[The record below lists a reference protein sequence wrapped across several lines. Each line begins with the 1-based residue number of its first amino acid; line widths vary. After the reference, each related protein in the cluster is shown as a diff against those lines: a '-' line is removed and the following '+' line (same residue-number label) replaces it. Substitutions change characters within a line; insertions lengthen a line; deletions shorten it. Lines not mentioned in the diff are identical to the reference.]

1 MNTIFI
7 PVYPKPSGAN
17 VTRLDVDFNDFDPHN
32 GIKFSVVLKNPQ
44 DLSLDRTYTCMYGD
58 DWQDWPSE
66 QTAEADYNYVKKVVL
81 DNLGYTEAIAPFI
94 TTQPVDQ
101 KVIDGQPA
109 QFSVVASGDSPLNY
123 QWVKN
128 GTAIE
133 GATSPVYSINSAGT
147 GDLGSYNV
155 QINNPVSS
163 IVSSYASL
171 NFFQA
176 PTITSQPQNLNLT
189 VSGFGVLNVGA
200 MGDQPLAFQWS
211 KDNETIIGANGS
223 SLQIADAK
231 LSDSGN
237 YFVTI
242 SNVAGSVQSDLA
254 VVAVTEPVPPPAP
267 IPDVIPDVIP
277 DPIPTSDNA

>member
-44 DLSLDRTYTCMYGD
+44 DLSLDRAYTCMYGD

-66 QTAEADYNYVKKVVL
+66 QTAQADYNYVKKVVL

-147 GDLGSYNV
+147 GDLGSYNA

-163 IVSSYASL
+163 IISSYASL

-189 VSGFGVLNVGA
+189 VSGFGVLNVGV
-200 MGDQPLAFQWS
+200 MGDQPLTLQWS
-211 KDNETIIGANGS
+211 KDNEAIIGASGS
-223 SLQIADAK
+223 SLMIADVK
-231 LSDSGN
+231 FSDSGS
-237 YFVTI
+237 YFVAA
-242 SNVAGSVQSDLA
+242 SNVAGSVQSDFA
-254 VVAVTEPVPPPAP
+254 IVTVTEHTPPLPP
-267 IPDVIPDVIP
+267 EPM
-277 DPIPTSDNA
+277 PTGIMP

>member
-66 QTAEADYNYVKKVVL
+66 QTAQADYNYVKKVVL

-94 TTQPVDQ
+94 VNQPIDQ
-101 KVIDGQPA
+101 KVLSGA
-109 QFSVVASGDSPLNY
+109 AAEFSVLASGDVPLSY

-155 QINNPVSS
+155 QINNAVSS

-189 VSGFGVLNVGA
+189 VSGFGVLNVGV
-200 MGDQPLAFQWS
+200 MGDQPLTLQWS
-211 KDNETIIGANGS
+211 KDNETIIGASGS
-223 SLQIADAK
+223 SLMIADVK
-231 LSDSGN
+231 FSDSGS
-237 YFVTI
+237 YFVAA
-242 SNVAGSVQSDLA
+242 SNVAGSVQSDFA
-254 VVAVTEPVPPPAP
+254 IVTVTEHTPPLPP
-267 IPDVIPDVIP
+267 EPM
-277 DPIPTSDNA
+277 PTGIMP

>member
-66 QTAEADYNYVKKVVL
+66 QTAQADYNYVKKVVL

-94 TTQPVDQ
+94 VNQPIDQ
-101 KVIDGQPA
+101 KVLSGA
-109 QFSVVASGDSPLNY
+109 AAEFSVLASGDVPLSY

-155 QINNPVSS
+155 QINNAVSS
-163 IVSSYASL
+163 IVSSYVSL

-189 VSGFGVLNVGA
+189 VSGFGVLNVGV
-200 MGDQPLAFQWS
+200 MGDQPLTLQWS
-211 KDNETIIGANGS
+211 KDNETIIGASGS
-223 SLQIADAK
+223 SLMIADVK
-231 LSDSGN
+231 FSDSGS
-237 YFVTI
+237 YFVAA
-242 SNVAGSVQSDLA
+242 SNVAGSVQSDFA
-254 VVAVTEPVPPPAP
+254 IVTVTEHTPPLPP
-267 IPDVIPDVIP
+267 EPM
-277 DPIPTSDNA
+277 PTGIMP

>member
-123 QWVKN
+123 QWGKN

-163 IVSSYASL
+163 IISSYASL

-189 VSGFGVLNVGA
+189 VSGFGVLNVGV
-200 MGDQPLAFQWS
+200 MGDQPLTLQWS
-211 KDNETIIGANGS
+211 KDNETIIGASGS
-223 SLQIADAK
+223 SLMIADVK
-231 LSDSGN
+231 FSDSGS
-237 YFVTI
+237 YFVAA
-242 SNVAGSVQSDLA
+242 SNAAGSVQSDFA
-254 VVAVTEPVPPPAP
+254 IVTVTEPTPPLPP
-267 IPDVIPDVIP
+267 EPM
-277 DPIPTSDNA
+277 PTGIMP

>member
-44 DLSLDRTYTCMYGD
+44 DLNLDRTYTCMYGD

-66 QTAEADYNYVKKVVL
+66 QTAQADYNYVKKVVL

-94 TTQPVDQ
+94 VNQPIDQ
-101 KVIDGQPA
+101 KVLSGA
-109 QFSVVASGDSPLNY
+109 AAEFSVLASGDVPLNY

-189 VSGFGVLNVGA
+189 VSGFGVLNVGV
-200 MGDQPLAFQWS
+200 MGDQPLTFQWS
-211 KDNETIIGANGS
+211 KDNEAIIGASGS
-223 SLQIADAK
+223 SLMIADVK
-231 LSDSGN
+231 FSDSGS
-237 YFVTI
+237 YFVAA
-242 SNVAGSVQSDLA
+242 SNAAGSVQSDFA
-254 VVAVTEPVPPPAP
+254 IVTVTEPTPPLPP
-267 IPDVIPDVIP
+267 EPM
-277 DPIPTSDNA
+277 PTGIMP

>member
-94 TTQPVDQ
+94 VNQPIDQ
-101 KVIDGQPA
+101 KVLSGA
-109 QFSVVASGDSPLNY
+109 AAEFSVLASGDVPLNY

-155 QINNPVSS
+155 QINNAVSS

-189 VSGFGVLNVGA
+189 VSGFGVLNVGV
-200 MGDQPLAFQWS
+200 MGDQPLTLQWS
-211 KDNETIIGANGS
+211 KDNETIIGASGS
-223 SLQIADAK
+223 SLMIADVK
-231 LSDSGN
+231 FSDSGS
-237 YFVTI
+237 YFVAA
-242 SNVAGSVQSDLA
+242 SNVAGSVQSDF
-254 VVAVTEPVPPPAP
+254 VIVTVTEHTPPLPP
-267 IPDVIPDVIP
+267 EPM
-277 DPIPTSDNA
+277 PTGIMP

>member
-66 QTAEADYNYVKKVVL
+66 QTAQADYNYVKKVVL

-94 TTQPVDQ
+94 VNQPIDQ
-101 KVIDGQPA
+101 KVLSGA
-109 QFSVVASGDSPLNY
+109 AAEFSVLASGDVPLNY

-155 QINNPVSS
+155 QINNAVSS
-163 IVSSYASL
+163 IASSYASL

-189 VSGFGVLNVGA
+189 VSGFGVLNVGV
-200 MGDQPLAFQWS
+200 MGDQPLTLQWS
-211 KDNETIIGANGS
+211 KDNEAIIGASGS
-223 SLQIADAK
+223 SLMIADVK
-231 LSDSGN
+231 FSDSGS
-237 YFVTI
+237 YFVAA
-242 SNVAGSVQSDLA
+242 SNVAGSVQSDFA
-254 VVAVTEPVPPPAP
+254 IVTVTEHTPPLPP
-267 IPDVIPDVIP
+267 EPM
-277 DPIPTSDNA
+277 PTGIMP

>member
-66 QTAEADYNYVKKVVL
+66 QTTQADYNYVKKVVL
-81 DNLGYTEAIAPFI
+81 DNLGYTEAIAAFI

-109 QFSVVASGDSPLNY
+109 QFSVVASGDSPLHY

-163 IVSSYASL
+163 IISSYASL

-189 VSGFGVLNVGA
+189 VSGFGVLNVGV
-200 MGDQPLAFQWS
+200 MGDQPLTLQWS
-211 KDNETIIGANGS
+211 KDNEAIIGASGS
-223 SLQIADAK
+223 SLMIADVK
-231 LSDSGN
+231 FSDSGS
-237 YFVTI
+237 YFVAA
-242 SNVAGSVQSDLA
+242 SNVAGSVQSDFA
-254 VVAVTEPVPPPAP
+254 IVTVTEHTPPLPP
-267 IPDVIPDVIP
+267 EPM
-277 DPIPTSDNA
+277 PTGIMP

>member
-1 MNTIFI
+1 
-7 PVYPKPSGAN
+7 
-17 VTRLDVDFNDFDPHN
+17 
-32 GIKFSVVLKNPQ
+32 
-44 DLSLDRTYTCMYGD
+44 MYGD

-66 QTAEADYNYVKKVVL
+66 QTAQADYNYVKKVVL

-123 QWVKN
+123 QWGKN

-155 QINNPVSS
+155 QINNAVSS

-189 VSGFGVLNVGA
+189 VSGFGVLNVGV
-200 MGDQPLAFQWS
+200 MGDQPLTLQWS
-211 KDNETIIGANGS
+211 KDNEAIIGASGS
-223 SLQIADAK
+223 SLMIADVK
-231 LSDSGN
+231 FSDSGS
-237 YFVTI
+237 YFVAA
-242 SNVAGSVQSDLA
+242 SNVAGSVQSDFA
-254 VVAVTEPVPPPAP
+254 IVTVTEHTPPLPP
-267 IPDVIPDVIP
+267 EPM
-277 DPIPTSDNA
+277 PTGIMP

>member
-66 QTAEADYNYVKKVVL
+66 QTAQADYNYVKKVVL

-94 TTQPVDQ
+94 VNQPIDQ
-101 KVIDGQPA
+101 KVLSGA
-109 QFSVVASGDSPLNY
+109 AAEFSVLASGDVPLNY

-163 IVSSYASL
+163 IISSYASL

-189 VSGFGVLNVGA
+189 VSGFGVLNVGV
-200 MGDQPLAFQWS
+200 MGDQPLTLQWS
-211 KDNETIIGANGS
+211 KDNEAIIGASGS
-223 SLQIADAK
+223 SLMIADVK
-231 LSDSGN
+231 FSDSGS
-237 YFVTI
+237 YFVAA
-242 SNVAGSVQSDLA
+242 SNAAGSVQSDFA
-254 VVAVTEPVPPPAP
+254 IVTVTEHTPPLPP
-267 IPDVIPDVIP
+267 EPM
-277 DPIPTSDNA
+277 PTGIMP

>member
-94 TTQPVDQ
+94 VNQPIDQ
-101 KVIDGQPA
+101 KVLSGA
-109 QFSVVASGDSPLNY
+109 AAEFSVLASGDVPLNY

-155 QINNPVSS
+155 QINNAVSS
-163 IVSSYASL
+163 IASSYASL

-189 VSGFGVLNVGA
+189 VSGFGVLNVGV
-200 MGDQPLAFQWS
+200 MGDQPLTLQWS
-211 KDNETIIGANGS
+211 KDNEAIIGASGS
-223 SLQIADAK
+223 SLMIADVK
-231 LSDSGN
+231 FSDSGS
-237 YFVTI
+237 YFVAA
-242 SNVAGSVQSDLA
+242 SNVAGSVQSDFA
-254 VVAVTEPVPPPAP
+254 IVTVTEHTPPLPP
-267 IPDVIPDVIP
+267 EPM
-277 DPIPTSDNA
+277 PTGIMP

>member
-94 TTQPVDQ
+94 VNQPIDQ
-101 KVIDGQPA
+101 KVLSGA
-109 QFSVVASGDSPLNY
+109 AAEFSVLASGDVPLNY

-155 QINNPVSS
+155 QINNAVSS

-189 VSGFGVLNVGA
+189 VSGFGVLNVGV
-200 MGDQPLAFQWS
+200 MGDQPLTLQWS
-211 KDNETIIGANGS
+211 KDNETIIGASGS
-223 SLQIADAK
+223 SLMIADVK
-231 LSDSGN
+231 FSDSGS
-237 YFVTI
+237 YFVAA
-242 SNVAGSVQSDLA
+242 SNAAGSVQSDFA
-254 VVAVTEPVPPPAP
+254 IVTVTEHTPPLPP
-267 IPDVIPDVIP
+267 EPM
-277 DPIPTSDNA
+277 PTGIMP